1 MTAGGWRGSFSF
13 LSSFCLVAME
23 SVFAG
28 EFRGLLLAGAVAD
41 VLDRCPSKCIDLSS
55 MWEGV
60 GLLDVFFHREDIYW
74 RWRQGCHVG

>member
-28 EFRGLLLAGAVAD
+28 EFRVLLLPGAVAD
-41 VLDRCPSKCIDLSS
+41 VLDQCPPKYIDLSS
-55 MWEGV
+55 TWEGV
-60 GLLDVFFHREDIYW
+60 GLWMRSSIGKIFIGDGV
-74 RWRQGCHVG
+74 